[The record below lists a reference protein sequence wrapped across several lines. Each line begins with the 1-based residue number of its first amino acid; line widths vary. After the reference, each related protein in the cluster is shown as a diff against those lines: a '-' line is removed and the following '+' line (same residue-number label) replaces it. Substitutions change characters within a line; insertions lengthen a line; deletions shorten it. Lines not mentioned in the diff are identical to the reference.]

1 MMRGLGDV
9 LFLVISLASVLAIT
23 VRGLSELFGS
33 WSGRIVAMVVG
44 MYGLYRV
51 GRMLAALYAIL
62 RIRAAALLAIEVA
75 RASLTTAGAKQAL
88 AAIGMIASVVL
99 AIKSME
105 NQLSAATEKVKGLND
120 EMLQTVKI
128 GGGMGRVNVG
138 TAAFGSQESLSTVLA
153 VRASGPM
160 DQMVNL
166 QKQAN
171 GILGAI
177 NDGVNGLDFEA
188 LELEGQ
194 GAF

>member
-1 MMRGLGDV
+1 
-9 LFLVISLASVLAIT
+9 
-23 VRGLSELFGS
+23 
-33 WSGRIVAMVVG
+33 
-44 MYGLYRV
+44 
-51 GRMLAALYAIL
+51 MLAALYAIL
-62 RIRAAALLAIEVA
+62 RVRAAVLLAIETA
-75 RASLTTAGAKQAL
+75 RAALDPVNRMNLAKSAAAFGVVITAIL
-88 AAIGMIASVVL
+88 GM
-99 AIKSME
+99 E
-105 NQLSAATEKVKGLND
+105 QQLSAATEKVKGLND